1 MNGAP
6 RWIHKGFAVLFIVFC
21 LELGLF
27 LLVYPW
33 TVPWKVNFIPA
44 LVPLFRPLWMNG
56 YFRGAV
62 SGLGMLNLWVALI
75 ELFRLRRFTPPSEE

>member
-1 MNGAP
+1 MSETP
-6 RWIHKGFAVLFIVFC
+6 SWIHKGFTVLFIVFC

-27 LLVYPW
+27 LVVYPW

-44 LVPLFRPLWMNG
+44 LAPVFRPLWMNG

-62 SGLGMLNLWVALI
+62 SGLGMLNLWVALVEI
-75 ELFRLRRFTPPSEE
+75 FQLRPKA